1 MKKARNQ
8 SENGTLWIAFMFV
21 VVTTLFYHQ
30 CIAQQF
36 QVEGKYQSS
45 KVDDWPIEFSHT
57 ATFRTKKEAI
67 YFHKVMLDFNGIDTS
82 QTHVEYDLDA
92 PIFSHFLHE
101 NDEEVA
107 VVTYVRKNSF
117 GRYTSCFLECKNVT
131 FELFESDG
139 FMLTYYQIENK

>member
-8 SENGTLWIAFMFV
+8 SENGKQWIAFIFV
-21 VVTTLFYHQ
+21 VGTTLFYHQ

-36 QVEGKYQSS
+36 QVDGKYQSS

-67 YFHKVMLDFNGIDTS
+67 YFHKVMLNLNGIDTS
-82 QTHVEYDLDA
+82 TTSVEYGLDA
-92 PIFSHFLHE
+92 PIFSSFLHE
-101 NDEEVA
+101 NDEDLA
-107 VVTYVRKNSF
+107 IVTYVRKNSF

-131 FELFESDG
+131 FDLFESDG
-139 FMLTYYQIENK
+139 YILTQNQIEK